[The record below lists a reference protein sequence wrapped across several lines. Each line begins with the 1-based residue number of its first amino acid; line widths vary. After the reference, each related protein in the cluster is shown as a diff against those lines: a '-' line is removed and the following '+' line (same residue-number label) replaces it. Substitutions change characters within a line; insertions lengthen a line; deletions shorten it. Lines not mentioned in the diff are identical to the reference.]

1 MHKVANTT
9 PLKSSTNRPESIVNS
24 DKKSKINSYGTP
36 GSKKGNEEGENSS
49 SFNSPS
55 PMTKKSV

>member
-9 PLKSSTNRPESIVNS
+9 PLKTTTNRPDSIVNS
-24 DKKSKINSYGTP
+24 DQKNKYGTP
-36 GSKKGNEEGENSS
+36 GSKKGNGEGENSS
-49 SFNSPS
+49 NFNSPS